1 MAPPHKEYKEVT
13 MAAAQFFASEALTV
27 SSTSV
32 GFTAATFAGADYAH
46 VYVDI
51 ADVRFRVDGGT
62 ASTTNGV
69 PVAVH
74 DEIILESV
82 EEVARFR
89 AIRDGGTDAT
99 LFAQFGKRT

>member
-1 MAPPHKEYKEVT
+1 MASV
-13 MAAAQFFASEALTV
+13 QFFATEALTV

-32 GFTAATFAGADYAH
+32 GFTSATYGAADYAH

-51 ADVRFRVDGGT
+51 ADVRFLANGT
-62 ASTTNGV
+62 AATTSNGV
-69 PVAVH
+69 PLANH
-74 DEIILESV
+74 DELILESA

-99 LFAQFGKRT
+99 LIAQFGKRS